1 MPQKKK
7 KEVKG
12 KKVVGQEKKE
22 EEEEEEDE
30 DEEDETADGG
40 TDEEEQAK
48 EKYVPRPTAHPR
60 GKAAPTPADQSRKRK
75 ASGVPARNPTSA
87 AEKRARKL
95 VGAGTNAQPNLFD
108 MGFAAPS
115 RYIPNSLRPL
125 SYSFRLI
132 IFLPIF
138 SAEQKRA
145 HQGKAEERSLH
156 QQQLP

>member
-1 MPQKKK
+1 MPQKK

-12 KKVVGQEKKE
+12 KKVVGEEKE

-48 EKYVPRPTAHPR
+48 EKYILRPTAHPR
-60 GKAAPTPADQSRKRK
+60 GKAAPTPADRSRKRK
-75 ASGVPARNPTSA
+75 ASGAPARNPTSA

-95 VGAGTNAQPNLFD
+95 VGAGTNAQPSLFD
-108 MGFAAPS
+108 MGFVAPS
-115 RYIPNSLRPL
+115 GYVPNSLRPL

-132 IFLPIF
+132 
-138 SAEQKRA
+138 
-145 HQGKAEERSLH
+145 
-156 QQQLP
+156 